1 MKQFVFLSIFVIVAL
16 TSIQVSLAQDALSPK
31 VEREV
36 SIKQRDVP
44 QPAKDWLV
52 DTFEDIKRPNWY
64 KEFNEI
70 GYSYEAKFKLKKHFY
85 SVKFDSLGI
94 ILDVEIELKLSE
106 LSEELQLALKDYFTA
121 NYETYQINKIQIQY
135 TGLPDDLEDFFD
147 EDEKEGIT
155 TRYEIEYRGKVD
167 SNKDEIWEALF
178 TEKGKFIQKRVI
190 KVSSTDNL
198 IF

>member
-70 GYSYEAKFKLKKHFY
+70 GYSYEAKFKLKNHFY